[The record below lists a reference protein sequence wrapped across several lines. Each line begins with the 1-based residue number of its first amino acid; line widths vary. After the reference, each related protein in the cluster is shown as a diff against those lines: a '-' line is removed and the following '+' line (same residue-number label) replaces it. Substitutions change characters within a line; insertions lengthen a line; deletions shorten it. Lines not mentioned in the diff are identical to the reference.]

1 MSLTKAQ
8 PLHAKRSARKGY
20 EFGTFKGV
28 FTPSILTILGV
39 IMYLR
44 FGWVLGNVG
53 LPLTLVIVTMSTAI
67 TFLTGL
73 SLSAL
78 ATNMRIGGGGA
89 YFVISRSLGLEAG
102 AAIGLPL
109 FFAQAIGIAFYIAGF
124 AEAVVDVFPLFH
136 PKLVGLA
143 ALLVL
148 TVLAYV
154 SADLALKSQF
164 LILAAIAVSLV
175 SFFLGGEPGSADVA
189 TTALPAKQG
198 FWVVF
203 AVFFPAVT
211 GIEAGI
217 AMSGDLKDPGRS
229 LPLGTLA
236 AVVTGYIVYMA
247 IPIFLATSVVD
258 GRLLLAKPLIMREVA
273 RFGGP
278 ILVGVWAASL
288 SSAMGAL
295 LGAPR
300 TLQALARDGV
310 LPRIMGKGFG
320 KGNDPRIAT
329 AISFAVAVVCILA
342 GDINVLAPVL
352 SMFFLTSYGLL
363 NISAGFE
370 QLIGAPSWRP
380 KFRVHTALPLTAA
393 FGCVA
398 TMFMIS
404 PGATFIAA
412 FIAIAVFL
420 LMKRRTINVQW
431 GDMRHGILMLVARAA
446 IYRLSDGKP
455 DERTWKPSLL
465 VFSGAPTSRWY
476 LVELAQ
482 ALSRGGS
489 WLTIA
494 TVVPS
499 ETWLPERVDSTEK
512 SIRDYL
518 AKHDTRALVKVFPSE
533 DVLSGMEALVKA
545 YGFGPVVPNTIL
557 IGETEKRENFER
569 FVSLIQLIYRSR
581 RNLIMV
587 REGEL
592 KIDCQPAEG
601 CRIDVWWGG
610 LSENAGLM
618 LILAYLL
625 RKHPSWEHARLVVKT
640 IVKSEDEKR
649 EAIDRLDAFLSD
661 QRLNAEVDVS
671 LRTSENLFDLIR
683 YSSQDAALVFLGIR
697 APGARESMKEYCR
710 YYEGLLD
717 ATGNM
722 PPTALVLAAENIEF
736 KRVIGIA
743 DTPL

>member
-1 MSLTKAQ
+1 L
-8 PLHAKRSARKGY
+8 L
-20 EFGTFKGV
+20 
-28 FTPSILTILGV
+28 
-39 IMYLR
+39 
-44 FGWVLGNVG
+44 
-53 LPLTLVIVTMSTAI
+53 IVTISTAI

-89 YFVISRSLGLEAG
+89 YFIISRSLGLEAG
-102 AAIGLPL
+102 AAIGIPL

-124 AEAVVDVFPLFH
+124 AEAVVDIFPLFH
-136 PKLVGLA
+136 PKIVGLV
-143 ALLVL
+143 ALFAL

-154 SADLALKSQF
+154 SADLALKTQF
-164 LILAAIAVSLV
+164 LILAAIVVSLV
-175 SFFLGGEPGSADVA
+175 SFFLGGEPSAAQISAGAVLSA
-189 TTALPAKQG
+189 RQG

-236 AVVTGYIVYMA
+236 AVVTGYILYMA
-247 IPIFLATSVVD
+247 IPVFLATVVTD
-258 GRLLLAKPLIMREVA
+258 ERLLLTKPLIMRDVA
-273 RFGGP
+273 RFGEP

-310 LPRIMGKGFG
+310 LPRVLGRGFG
-320 KGNDPRIAT
+320 PGNDPRIAT
-329 AISFAVAVVCILA
+329 ALSFAVAVVCILA

-363 NISAGFE
+363 NASAGFE

-380 KFRVHTALPLTAA
+380 KFRVHTALPLVGA
-393 FGCVA
+393 FGCIA
-398 TMFMIS
+398 TMLMINS
-404 PGATFIAA
+404 GATFV
-412 FIAIAVFL
+412 AVFVAVGVFFM
-420 LMKRRTINVQW
+420 MKRRTINVQW
-431 GDMRHGILMLVARAA
+431 GDMRHGILMLIARAA
-446 IYRLSDGKP
+446 IYRLSSGKP
-455 DERTWKPSLL
+455 HERTWKPNLL
-465 VFSGAPTSRWY
+465 VFSGTPTSRWY

-499 ETWLPERVDSTEK
+499 ETWLPERVESTEK
-512 SIRDYL
+512 SIRDFL
-518 AKHDTRALVKVFPSE
+518 AKRDTRALVKVFPSK
-533 DVLSGMEALVKA
+533 DVLSGMEALIRA

-557 IGETEKRENFER
+557 VGETERRGNYER
-569 FVSLIQLIYRSR
+569 FVSLIQLMYRSR

-587 REGEL
+587 REGDLE
-592 KIDCQPAEG
+592 IECQPKEG

-640 IVKSEDEKR
+640 IVKAEEEKR
-649 EAIDRLDAFLSD
+649 EATERLDAFLTET
-661 QRLNAEVDVS
+661 RLQSEVDVIVQ
-671 LRTSENLFDLIR
+671 TTGDLFELIR
-683 YSSQDAALVFLGIR
+683 QSSQGAALVFLGIR
-697 APGARESMKEYCR
+697 APQEDESVHDYCR

-717 ATGNM
+717 ATDTM
-722 PPTALVLAAENIEF
+722 PPTALVLAAEDIAF